1 MLSPRPVSSAPHRE
15 NPGEAL
21 GVGSGLRE
29 DERLIV
35 LDDDPTGSQAV
46 HGVQV
51 VATIDFAT
59 VDAALRDSKTVFF
72 LTNARAMTAT
82 NASNAIIEMVRVAR
96 AACAARGLQPRFA
109 SRSDSTLRGHF
120 PEDVDAIARGA
131 ELDATILF
139 VPCFVEG
146 GRWSFEDVHW
156 VRDGDTLVPVGDT
169 PYAKDSSFGFAS
181 SRLVDW
187 VREKAPGRFA
197 DDNVVSMP
205 LEMLREGDPSRI
217 SAQILEHP
225 GGVVIANA
233 MDYEDLRALADGVQR
248 AERNGAVVIYRT
260 GASFVRARAGIAPRG
275 FLTGV
280 DIGLRSRGRGGLI
293 VCGSHVPLSTA
304 QIDSLLSRPDSDGVL
319 IDVPRLLASPASAH
333 AVLEEAAVD
342 IRKIVRRGHH
352 AVAYTSREVVI
363 APQGEDPLALGA
375 IVSAALVS
383 LVKEVRDEPDFLLS
397 KGGITSHEIATQSLE
412 LRRGSVLG
420 QIVPGVSVWRIDEGA
435 TPGQVSIIFPGNVGE
450 RDSLSRVV
458 AAMTS
463 HSG

>member
-1 MLSPRPVSSAPHRE
+1 MSGPRLVSSAPNRR
-15 NPGEAL
+15 NLGEAFA
-21 GVGSGLRE
+21 VGSGLE
-29 DERLIV
+29 ENERLIV

-51 VATIDFAT
+51 VASVDLAT

-82 NASNAIIEMVRVAR
+82 DATDAIIEMTRVAR
-96 AACAARGLQPRFA
+96 DACAARGLRPRFA

-120 PEDVDAIARGA
+120 PEDVDAIARDAG
-131 ELDATILF
+131 LDATILL

-146 GRWSFEDVHW
+146 GRWTFEDVHW

-169 PYAKDSSFGFAS
+169 PYAKDSSFGFTS

-197 DDNVVSMP
+197 EDKVVSMP
-205 LEMLREGDPSRI
+205 LEMLRAGDPSRI
-217 SAQILEHP
+217 AAQILDHS

-233 MDYEDLRALADGVQR
+233 MDYEDLRALSEGVQL
-248 AERNGAVVIYRT
+248 AERAGAEVIYRT

-275 FLTGV
+275 FLTGT
-280 DIGLRSRGRGGLI
+280 DIGPRSRGRGGLV

-304 QIDSLLSRPDSDGVL
+304 QIESLLTRPDCDGVL
-319 IDVPRLLASPASAH
+319 VDVPRLLASPESAN
-333 AVLEEAAVD
+333 AVLEEAARN
-342 IRKIVRRGHH
+342 IRKIVLRGRH

-363 APQGEDPLALGA
+363 AAPGENALALGA

-383 LVKEVRDEPDFLLS
+383 LVREVRDDPDFLLS

-412 LRRGSVLG
+412 LKRGSVLG
-420 QIVPGVSVWRIDEGA
+420 QIIPGVSVWRVEEGA
-435 TPGQVSIIFPGNVGE
+435 TPGQVFIIFPGNVGE
-450 RDSLSRVV
+450 RDSLSKVV
-458 AAMTS
+458 AAM
-463 HSG
+463 SGHPV